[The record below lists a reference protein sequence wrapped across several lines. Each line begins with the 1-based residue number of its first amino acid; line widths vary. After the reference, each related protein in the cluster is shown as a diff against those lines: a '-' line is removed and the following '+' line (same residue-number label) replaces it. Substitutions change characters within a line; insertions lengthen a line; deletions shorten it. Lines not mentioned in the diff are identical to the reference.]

1 MLLIELGIRPRL
13 RPQHDVWT
21 WFMLVRAAGIL
32 RQLKHENIID
42 IMEIF
47 IPQEYKGFSDVYVVS
62 SLMETDLTCAGDCVW
77 VSGSLLLQT

>member
-1 MLLIELGIRPRL
+1 M
-13 RPQHDVWT
+13 
-21 WFMLVRAAGIL
+21 

-62 SLMETDLTCAGDCVW
+62 SLMETDLTCARDMFFVPLKF
-77 VSGSLLLQT
+77 SMKNQYFS